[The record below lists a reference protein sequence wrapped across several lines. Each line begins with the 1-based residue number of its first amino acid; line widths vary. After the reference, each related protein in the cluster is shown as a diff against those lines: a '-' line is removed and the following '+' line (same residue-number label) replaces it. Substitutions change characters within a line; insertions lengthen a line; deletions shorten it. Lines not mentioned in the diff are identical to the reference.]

1 MSVIP
6 YIIPR
11 TFSNMRGN
19 WLSHLMTALTI
30 AFVVL
35 IFGLSTLIY
44 FNLHRLAE
52 NYSREIRIVAYID
65 PALPPEN
72 IENLKAKVLKLRGVA
87 NIRYITSQEGYQRL
101 VQQFQDEK
109 DILAGLGEDFLPS
122 TLEIEVTGTMH
133 NLERIR
139 PLVSE
144 LTSLPGITD
153 VYYGKEWVER
163 LRQAA
168 DFTRLITFAIGGLLL
183 LTTIFV
189 VSNTIKLTIY
199 LRRNELETMRLV
211 GATNFFIRGPFV
223 LEGMLQGL
231 VGSGLAMLALFALFE
246 FLKTQVNFPGFIRF
260 FSLVFLPI
268 PVVTGIIAGSIILCA
283 VVSAFSMRQF
293 LRV

>member
-1 MSVIP
+1 
-6 YIIPR
+6 
-11 TFSNMRGN
+11 MRGN

-65 PALPPEN
+65 PTLPPEN

-87 NIRYITSQEGYQRL
+87 NIRYITGQEGYQRL

-122 TLEIEVTGTMH
+122 TLEIEVTGTMY
-133 NLERIR
+133 NLGRIR

-168 DFTRLITFAIGGLLL
+168 DFTRLITFAIGGLFL

>member
-1 MSVIP
+1 
-6 YIIPR
+6 
-11 TFSNMRGN
+11 MRGN

-52 NYSREIRIVAYID
+52 NYSREIRIVTYID
-65 PALPPEN
+65 PALPPEG
-72 IENLKAKVLKLRGVA
+72 IEGLKAKVLKLRGVA
-87 NIRYITSQEGYQRL
+87 NIRYITSREGYQRL

-109 DILAGLGEDFLPS
+109 DILAGLGEDFLPP
-122 TLEIEVTGTMH
+122 TLEIEVTETMY
-133 NLERIR
+133 NLGRIR

-223 LEGMLQGL
+223 LEGMLQGM

-260 FSLVFLPI
+260 FSPIFLPM
-268 PVVTGIIAGSIILCA
+268 PVVTVIIAGSIILCA

>member
-1 MSVIP
+1 
-6 YIIPR
+6 
-11 TFSNMRGN
+11 MRGN
-19 WLSHLMTALTI
+19 GLSHLMTALTI

-44 FNLHRLAE
+44 FNLQRLAE
-52 NYSREIRIVAYID
+52 NFSREIRIVTYID
-65 PALPPEN
+65 PALPPED
-72 IENLKAKVLKLRGVA
+72 IEGLKAKVLRLRGVA
-87 NIRYITSQEGYQRL
+87 NIRYITSQEGHQRL
-101 VQQFQDEK
+101 AQQFQDEK
-109 DILAGLGEDFLPS
+109 DILVGLGEDFLPP
-122 TLEIEVTGTMH
+122 TLEIEVTGTMY
-133 NLERIR
+133 NMGRIR

-168 DFTRLITFAIGGLLL
+168 DFTRLMTFVIGGLLL

-189 VSNTIKLTIY
+189 VSNIIKLTIY

-211 GATNFFIRGPFV
+211 GATDFFIRGPFV

-260 FSLVFLPI
+260 FSPIFLPL

>member
-1 MSVIP
+1 
-6 YIIPR
+6 
-11 TFSNMRGN
+11 
-19 WLSHLMTALTI
+19 MTALTI

-52 NYSREIRIVAYID
+52 NYSREIRIVTYID
-65 PALPPEN
+65 PALPPED

-87 NIRYITSQEGYQRL
+87 KIRYITSQEGYQRL

-109 DILAGLGEDFLPS
+109 DILAGLGEDFLPP

-168 DFTRLITFAIGGLLL
+168 DFTRLTTLAIGGLLL

-260 FSLVFLPI
+260 FSPIFLPI

-283 VVSAFSMRQF
+283 TVSAFSLRQF

>member
-1 MSVIP
+1 
-6 YIIPR
+6 
-11 TFSNMRGN
+11 MRGN

-122 TLEIEVTGTMH
+122 TLEIEVTGPMY
-133 NLERIR
+133 NLGRIR

-168 DFTRLITFAIGGLLL
+168 DFTRLITFAIGGLFL

-223 LEGMLQGL
+223 LEGILQGL

>member
-1 MSVIP
+1 
-6 YIIPR
+6 
-11 TFSNMRGN
+11 MRGN

-52 NYSREIRIVAYID
+52 NYSREIRIVTYID
-65 PALPPEN
+65 PALLPED
-72 IENLKAKVLKLRGVA
+72 IEGLKAKVLKLRGVA

-109 DILAGLGEDFLPS
+109 DILAGLGEDFLPP
-122 TLEIEVTGTMH
+122 TLEIEVTGTMY
-133 NLERIR
+133 NLGRIR

-260 FSLVFLPI
+260 FSPIFLPI

>member
-1 MSVIP
+1 
-6 YIIPR
+6 
-11 TFSNMRGN
+11 MRGN

-44 FNLHRLAE
+44 LNLHRLAE
-52 NYSREIRIVAYID
+52 NFSREIRIVAYID
-65 PALPPEN
+65 PALPPKGVGS
-72 IENLKAKVLKLRGVA
+72 LKAKVLKLRGVA
-87 NIRYITSQEGYQRL
+87 NTRYITSREGYRRL
-101 VQQFQDEK
+101 IQQFHNEK
-109 DILAGLGEDFLPS
+109 DILAGLGKDFLPP
-122 TLEIEVTGTMH
+122 TLEIEVAGTTP

-139 PLVSE
+139 TLVSE
-144 LTSLPGITD
+144 LTSLSGITD

-168 DFTRLITFAIGGLLL
+168 DFTRLMTFVIGGLLL
-183 LTTIFV
+183 LTTVFV

-246 FLKTQVNFPGFIRF
+246 FLKIQVNFPGFIRF
-260 FSLVFLPI
+260 FSPIFLPI
-268 PVVTGIIAGSIILCA
+268 PIVTGIIAGSIILCA
-283 VVSAFSMRQF
+283 MVSAFSIRQF

>member
-1 MSVIP
+1 
-6 YIIPR
+6 
-11 TFSNMRGN
+11 MRGN

-44 FNLHRLAE
+44 FNLQRLAE
-52 NYSREIRIVAYID
+52 NFSREIRIVTYID
-65 PALPPEN
+65 PALPPED
-72 IENLKAKVLKLRGVA
+72 IERLKAKVLKLRGVA
-87 NIRYITSQEGYQRL
+87 NIRYITSREGHQRL
-101 VQQFQDEK
+101 AQQFQDEK
-109 DILAGLGEDFLPS
+109 DILVGLGEDFLPPA
-122 TLEIEVTGTMH
+122 LEIEVTGTMY
-133 NLERIR
+133 NLGRIR

-144 LTSLPGITD
+144 LTSLSGITD
-153 VYYGKEWVER
+153 VYYGKDWVER

-168 DFTRLITFAIGGLLL
+168 DFARLMTFVIGGLLL

-189 VSNTIKLTIY
+189 VSNIIKLTIY

-246 FLKTQVNFPGFIRF
+246 FLKTQVNFPGLIRF

-268 PVVTGIIAGSIILCA
+268 PVVIGIIAGCIILCA

>member
-1 MSVIP
+1 
-6 YIIPR
+6 
-11 TFSNMRGN
+11 MRGN

-52 NYSREIRIVAYID
+52 NYSREIRIVTYID
-65 PALPPEN
+65 PALLPED
-72 IENLKAKVLKLRGVA
+72 IEGLKAKVLKLRGVA
-87 NIRYITSQEGYQRL
+87 NIRYITRQEGYQRL

-109 DILAGLGEDFLPS
+109 DILAGLGEDFLPP
-122 TLEIEVTGTMH
+122 TLEIEVTGTMY
-133 NLERIR
+133 NLGRIR

-246 FLKTQVNFPGFIRF
+246 FLNTQVSFPGFIRF
-260 FSLVFLPI
+260 FSPIFLPI

>member
-1 MSVIP
+1 
-6 YIIPR
+6 
-11 TFSNMRGN
+11 MRGN

-122 TLEIEVTGTMH
+122 TLEIEVTGPMY
-133 NLERIR
+133 NLGRIR

-168 DFTRLITFAIGGLLL
+168 DFTRLITFAIGGLFL

-223 LEGMLQGL
+223 LEGILQGL

-246 FLKTQVNFPGFIRF
+246 FLKTQVDFPGFIRF